1 MDRITV
7 KAYAKINLSLDIT
20 GKRDDGY
27 HLLRTVM
34 QSISICDIITI
45 VKTEGDDITITCD
58 NPAIPL
64 GEKNIV
70 YKTAKL
76 FFEKTGKSSGL
87 EINIEKHIPHQA
99 GMGGGSADA
108 AAMLVALNELFEAG
122 LSAKELCE
130 IGVTLGADVPFCIEG
145 GTALC
150 EGIGEIITPL
160 QPLRKCV
167 VLISKP
173 KKGISTVE
181 AFRVFDSLTGIS
193 SPDVDAMVIAI
204 SNGLP
209 YAQHC
214 KNVLEFTALLAELD
228 EIKSGMKAYG
238 ATASCMTGSGSAVFG
253 LFESEFP
260 AKECYKKLQED
271 VGFAEICYPVN
282 CGCEIIHD

>member
-1 MDRITV
+1 MDKITV

-45 VKTEGDDITITCD
+45 TKTAGEEITISCD

-70 YKTAKL
+70 YKTAKM
-76 FFEKTGKSSGL
+76 FFAETGKSSGL
-87 EINIEKHIPHQA
+87 DIAIEKHIPHQA

-108 AAMLVALNELFEAG
+108 AAMLVALNTLFDAG
-122 LSAKELCE
+122 LTTEKLCD
-130 IGVTLGADVPFCIEG
+130 IGVELGADVPFCIEG

-160 QPLRKCV
+160 APLKNCT

-173 KKGISTVE
+173 KKGIPTVE
-181 AFRVFDSLTGIS
+181 AFRVYDSLSGIS
-193 SPDVDAMVIAI
+193 HPDVDAMIDAI
-204 SNGLP
+204 NNGAP
-209 YAQHC
+209 YAQYC

-228 EIKSGMKAYG
+228 EIKSGMKAFG
-238 ATASCMTGSGSAVFG
+238 AVASCMTGSGSAVYG
-253 LFESEFP
+253 LFDNELS
-260 AKECYKKLQED
+260 AKECYAKLRTD
-271 VGFAEICYPVN
+271 VGFAEICHPVN
-282 CGCEIIHD
+282 HGCEII